1 MIKRMIAASL
11 ICLVGATAA
20 FSASELGDKREADMK
35 KIGGATAQ
43 LAGIAKGDKPYD
55 AAVVKASLTT
65 INTTI
70 KEFPTLFP
78 ADKPDEDGHASPK
91 IWEDMAGF
99 KVHAVELASVSDK
112 LLGALPA
119 DQKAVGGALGE
130 LGKVCSACHQDF
142 RLKR

>member
-11 ICLVGATAA
+11 ICLAGATAA

-99 KVHAVELASVSDK
+99 KAHATELASVSDK
-112 LLGALPA
+112 LLAALPA

-130 LGKVCSACHQDF
+130 IGKVCSACHQDF
-142 RLKR
+142 RLKK

>member
-1 MIKRMIAASL
+1 MLKKTLAAAA

-43 LAGIAKGDKPYD
+43 LAGIAKGEKPYD
-55 AAVVKASLTT
+55 AAVVKASLST

-99 KVHAVELASVSDK
+99 KAHADELASVSGK
-112 LLGALPA
+112 LLADLPA
-119 DQKAVGGALGE
+119 DQKAVGGALGQ

-142 RLKR
+142 RLKK

>member
-1 MIKRMIAASL
+1 MLKKILAATA

-43 LAGIAKGDKPYD
+43 LAGIAKGEKPYD

-78 ADKPDEDGHASPK
+78 AGKPDEDGHASPK
-91 IWEDMAGF
+91 IWENMAGF
-99 KVHAVELASVSDK
+99 KAHADELASVSDK
-112 LLGALPA
+112 LLANLPA

-130 LGKVCSACHQDF
+130 IGKVCSACHQDF
-142 RLKR
+142 RLKK